1 VVLVDGTAARGAAR
15 VGEVAAHRALEEALA
30 ALARVLAVVL
40 ARALVST
47 HHTLRP
53 RSRTRLLLLMVVV
66 MMSVVSG
73 ASVWYKKGKG
83 SPYTRLPSVGFRS

>member
-1 VVLVDGTAARGAAR
+1 MVLVDGTAARGAAR

-53 RSRTRLLLLMVVV
+53 RSRTRLLLMVVV

-73 ASVWYKKGKG
+73 ASVSYKK
-83 SPYTRLPSVGFRS
+83 R

>member
-53 RSRTRLLLLMVVV
+53 RSRTRLLLMVVV

-73 ASVWYKKGKG
+73 APVWYKKGKG

>member
-53 RSRTRLLLLMVVV
+53 RSRTRLLLMVVV